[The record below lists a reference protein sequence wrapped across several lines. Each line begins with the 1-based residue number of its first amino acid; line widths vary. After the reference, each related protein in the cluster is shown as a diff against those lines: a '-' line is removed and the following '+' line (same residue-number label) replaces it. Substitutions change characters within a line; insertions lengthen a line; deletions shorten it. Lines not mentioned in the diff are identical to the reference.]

1 MKDEGY
7 MDKIFCQ
14 ILPPPQIYK
23 FSFTFIWTYWLYM
36 AVLDTQLGRKWRNLK
51 VYDNQI
57 DKAEFVQ
64 DYRLSEKKD

>member
-1 MKDEGY
+1 
-7 MDKIFCQ
+7 
-14 ILPPPQIYK
+14 
-23 FSFTFIWTYWLYM
+23 M